1 LFSQTIVRPSSPIF
15 FIKRHFHHFINGI
28 CIVYF
33 AQILFKT
40 FTLRSVAG
48 AGIALTLALHLYL
61 KYIPV
66 FSSCGYAPLLH
77 GEKRKIAKSI
87 VISPRGIR

>member
-1 LFSQTIVRPSSPIF
+1 VLKYFSKQ
-15 FIKRHFHHFINGI
+15 
-28 CIVYF
+28 
-33 AQILFKT
+33 L
-40 FTLRSVAG
+40 FTLTGSVAG

-66 FSSCGYAPLLH
+66 FSSWLPPLLH
-77 GEKRKIAKSI
+77 GEKKICDTSKSI

>member
-1 LFSQTIVRPSSPIF
+1 VLKYFSKQ
-15 FIKRHFHHFINGI
+15 
-28 CIVYF
+28 
-33 AQILFKT
+33 L
-40 FTLRSVAG
+40 FTLTGQLRV
-48 AGIALTLALHLYL
+48 GIALTLALHLYL

-77 GEKRKIAKSI
+77 GEKKICDTSKSI

>member
-1 LFSQTIVRPSSPIF
+1 
-15 FIKRHFHHFINGI
+15 
-28 CIVYF
+28 
-33 AQILFKT
+33 
-40 FTLRSVAG
+40 LRFRALPTSVG
-48 AGIALTLALHLYL
+48 AGGNSTDFGFLHLYL

-77 GEKRKIAKSI
+77 GEKKFCDTSKSI

>member
-1 LFSQTIVRPSSPIF
+1 MEFVLSISCS
-15 FIKRHFHHFINGI
+15 N
-28 CIVYF
+28 
-33 AQILFKT
+33 T
-40 FTLRSVAG
+40 FQNNYLHSGSVAG

-77 GEKRKIAKSI
+77 GEKKI
-87 VISPRGIR
+87 

>member
-1 LFSQTIVRPSSPIF
+1 MYCLFR
-15 FIKRHFHHFINGI
+15 
-28 CIVYF
+28 

-40 FTLRSVAG
+40 IIYTQGSVAG
-48 AGIALTLALHLYL
+48 AGIALLLHLYL

-77 GEKRKIAKSI
+77 GEKKICDTSKSI
-87 VISPRGIR
+87 VISHAAYDK

>member
-1 LFSQTIVRPSSPIF
+1 LYCLFR
-15 FIKRHFHHFINGI
+15 
-28 CIVYF
+28 

-40 FTLRSVAG
+40 IIYTQGSVAG

-77 GEKRKIAKSI
+77 GEKKICDTNKSI

>member
-1 LFSQTIVRPSSPIF
+1 VLKYFSKQ
-15 FIKRHFHHFINGI
+15 
-28 CIVYF
+28 
-33 AQILFKT
+33 L
-40 FTLRSVAG
+40 FTLTGSVAG

-77 GEKRKIAKSI
+77 GEKKICDTSKSI